1 MQQLAFQKVSVYQ
14 EKIMTYSVF
23 IDGAAGTT
31 GLQVHDRLQKRI
43 ELSVYVLDD
52 RQRKDADA
60 RAKAMANSDVTILC
74 LPDEAAIQAA
84 QMAKVSGARLID
96 ASSAHRTATDF
107 TYGFAE
113 MTQGQQDA
121 IRSAQLVS
129 NPGCYP
135 TGFLGL
141 VSPLRQAGL
150 LSSSVQLSAF
160 CVSGYSGGG
169 KTMIARYE
177 GKGEPAFATYGLH
190 LSHKHLPEMK
200 QHAGLDHAPVFLP
213 SVGDFAQGMLVN
225 IPLHQDQFTRAVK
238 ADDIRS
244 VFADHYLSA
253 DLVSVG
259 TETSLTEFGFLSA
272 DSLAGT
278 DRLELFVFA
287 NSENSQFML
296 TARLDNLGKGAA
308 GAAVQNL
315 NLMLGL
321 EPLVGL
327 HY

>member
-1 MQQLAFQKVSVYQ
+1 M
-14 EKIMTYSVF
+14 
-23 IDGAAGTT
+23 
-31 GLQVHDRLQKRI
+31 HDRLQKRI

-52 RQRKDADA
+52 QQRKDADA
-60 RAKAMANSDVTILC
+60 RAKAMANADVTILC
-74 LPDEAAIQAA
+74 LPDEAAMQAA

-129 NPGCYP
+129 NPVAIQQA
-135 TGFLGL
+135 FLGL
-141 VSPLRQAGL
+141 FHLCGRQGFYHPQSNCL
-150 LSSSVQLSAF
+150 LLCQRLQRRWQDND
-160 CVSGYSGGG
+160 CQN
-169 KTMIARYE
+169 E
-177 GKGEPAFATYGLH
+177 GKGEPAFAAYGLH

-225 IPLHQDQFTRAVK
+225 IPLHQDQFTRAVQ

-272 DSLAGT
+272 DPLAGT

-308 GAAVQNL
+308 GAAVQNM